1 MISVGEQSGNLEPM
15 LYRVADSYEKEVEA
29 SIMMMT
35 SLLEPAMILFMG
47 LVVGFIVVSVLL
59 PIFEMNQLVR

>member
-1 MISVGEQSGNLEPM
+1 
-15 LYRVADSYEKEVEA
+15 
-29 SIMMMT
+29 MMT

>member
-1 MISVGEQSGNLEPM
+1 
-15 LYRVADSYEKEVEA
+15 VADSYEKEVEA
-29 SIMMMT
+29 SVIMMT